1 MRFDGHLTDG
11 KTAIRHAVS
20 VTLTAVGVEI
30 QGPALPMQFWP
41 YDDLRLIDSDGGE
54 AAIRLGRRS
63 DDGPRLVI
71 GDPAFGAALR
81 TYAPAL
87 AAKPGGRWRLAA
99 LVVVA
104 PASIAAFVLILWFGL
119 PLVARPLAA
128 LVPQSAEA
136 RLGQKV
142 AASLVQPHQTCDAP
156 AGRAA
161 LDRLTARLSA
171 AAAAPAG
178 LTVVVVKAPTVN
190 AFAAPG
196 GHVVIFAGL
205 IGKAEGPDEVA
216 GVLAHE
222 IGHVVHR
229 HGLQALIRY
238 FALSTVSTV
247 VFGGD
252 FGIATGAGQTLL
264 HLAHS
269 RESEAEA
276 DSTAVAILQ
285 RARLRTDG
293 LATFFARIDRKDS
306 GRNSILRYAS
316 THPPTSERR
325 ALVAQAGGAGE
336 SAMSDAEW
344 AALKSICD

>member
-20 VTLTAVGVEI
+20 IMLTALGVEI

-63 DDGPRLVI
+63 DDEPRLVI

-99 LVVVA
+99 LVVAA

-128 LVPQSAEA
+128 LVPQTAEA
-136 RLGQKV
+136 RLGQKI
-142 AASLVQPHQTCDAP
+142 AASLVQPHQACDAP

-161 LDRLTARLSA
+161 LDRLTARLS

-205 IGKAEGPDEVA
+205 IGKAQGPDEVA

-269 RESEAEA
+269 REAEAEA

-285 RARLRTDG
+285 HAGLRADG
-293 LATFFARIDRKDS
+293 LATFFSRIERKNG
-306 GRNSILRYAS
+306 GRNPILRYAS
-316 THPPTSERR
+316 THPPTSERH

-336 SAMSDAEW
+336 NAMSDAEW